1 MIVAGRRECEHAQT
15 QVDDVEDYDYDNQA
29 DREAFCPDMEDN
41 NDAYGEEYILY
52 SDSQLCGSG
61 IRCFFDP
68 GSGMSFFRIPDPKHI
83 ITVFWVTNTPIVCH
97 LARLFFLYLFKN
109 KIILIL

>member
-52 SDSQLCGSG
+52 TDSQCCGSG
-61 IRCFFDP
+61 IRCYFDP
-68 GSGMSFFRIPDPKHI
+68 RIRDEFVLDPKPSTSSKLVKFFFWFKILKFNWLSFFVNMATKR
-83 ITVFWVTNTPIVCH
+83 
-97 LARLFFLYLFKN
+97 
-109 KIILIL
+109 